1 MSRVK
6 YKKTCADCEGRE
18 VKQEDIVKGFEYED
32 GKYVIFEES
41 DFEKIKSKKDKNIT
55 IEKFVNLS
63 EVDPLYFD
71 KPYYVAPTGAEKAFA
86 VLLTAM
92 EQEGK
97 AAIAKTVLGTK
108 ETLIL
113 IRAKDGQMLLNTLFF
128 EEEVT
133 KNPAKEITEKGN
145 AAELK
150 MAKAIIEGMT
160 GEFNP
165 EEYKDEY
172 RQKVQE
178 AMGDKFRISLAA
190 KKNPVQFVAYD
201 ILYFDGKD
209 LTDKPLMERKAALS
223 KAVTEGHNLSVSRW
237 IEKNGVAFFELAKKE
252 NLEGIVAKKKDGLY
266 HIGKRTSEWIKI
278 KVMQDEDLLVLG
290 YQPDE
295 DGKVKDLILGYYD
308 ESGVL
313 QCRGK
318 VYLGVSKAEQNII
331 ADFAKKNTVAK
342 PWFDKYKNVVWLKP
356 QLMGTA
362 HFMHETESGGMR
374 QPVWKGLRDDI

>member
-1 MSRVK
+1 MAYSYKGSISFGLVYIPVTLYSTIKNNDIGFNMIDKKTMSRVK
-6 YKKTCADCEGRE
+6 YKKTCADCDGRE

-32 GKYVIFEES
+32 GKYVIFEEK
-41 DFEKIKSKKDKNIT
+41 DFEKLKSKKDKNIT
-55 IEKFVNLS
+55 IEKFVSLA

-128 EEEVT
+128 EEDVT

-178 AMGDKFRISLAA
+178 AIERKIAGKEIVAPKEKNVGTVANLMDALTKSLEMTQKPKTKKTLPKKPAA
-190 KKNPVQFVAYD
+190 KK
-201 ILYFDGKD
+201 
-209 LTDKPLMERKAALS
+209 
-223 KAVTEGHNLSVSRW
+223 
-237 IEKNGVAFFELAKKE
+237 KE
-252 NLEGIVAKKKDGLY
+252 A
-266 HIGKRTSEWIKI
+266 
-278 KVMQDEDLLVLG
+278 
-290 YQPDE
+290 
-295 DGKVKDLILGYYD
+295 
-308 ESGVL
+308 
-313 QCRGK
+313 
-318 VYLGVSKAEQNII
+318 
-331 ADFAKKNTVAK
+331 
-342 PWFDKYKNVVWLKP
+342 
-356 QLMGTA
+356 
-362 HFMHETESGGMR
+362 
-374 QPVWKGLRDDI
+374 

>member
-1 MSRVK
+1 MAYSYKGSISFGLVYIPVTLHSTIKENDIGFNMIDKKTMSRVK

-18 VKQEDIVKGFEYED
+18 VRQKDIVKGYEYED

-55 IEKFVNLS
+55 IEKFVSLS

-165 EEYKDEY
+165 EEYRDEY

-178 AMGDKFRISLAA
+178 AI
-190 KKNPVQFVAYD
+190 
-201 ILYFDGKD
+201 
-209 LTDKPLMERKAALS
+209 ERKIAGKEIVAPKEKGIGTVANLMDALTKS
-223 KAVTEGHNLSVSRW
+223 L
-237 IEKNGVAFFELAKKE
+237 ELTQKPKTKKTTPKKTTARKKE
-252 NLEGIVAKKKDGLY
+252 A
-266 HIGKRTSEWIKI
+266 
-278 KVMQDEDLLVLG
+278 
-290 YQPDE
+290 
-295 DGKVKDLILGYYD
+295 
-308 ESGVL
+308 
-313 QCRGK
+313 
-318 VYLGVSKAEQNII
+318 
-331 ADFAKKNTVAK
+331 
-342 PWFDKYKNVVWLKP
+342 
-356 QLMGTA
+356 
-362 HFMHETESGGMR
+362 
-374 QPVWKGLRDDI
+374 